1 MGRNDTVIKIL
12 PGERFTPFAL
22 AKKLGALAVLESSS
36 YQKGRER
43 YSLLMVEEAFR
54 VQQDRDSVVM
64 ERDGK
69 RFRIG
74 GTNGSGPGTTAGA
87 ANGRAASGRT
97 AAAGTNGA
105 GRRDILDILLYFAD
119 QHPQPHQDF
128 PFPSG
133 GIGFLS
139 YEFAQKCDT
148 IRFQERPDP
157 LETPLGIFLFGHVF
171 VVFDH
176 YTDLLY
182 VIGLNYREHEI
193 DLEKAVART
202 EAQINDLNFNYL
214 QPDDGEYSGVIE
226 RIQGDRGRYVE
237 GVKAVRDEI
246 VEGNLLQGVLSR
258 RLYVHSEIPAIEAY
272 RRLRMSNPSP
282 YLFYLDFGSFQMFG
296 SSPEMHV
303 KVKDDGVR
311 IRPIAGTRRRGETRQ
326 ADLANEKELLGDPKE
341 RAEHLMLVDLARND
355 IGRVCAPGSV
365 SVTELMGVERYSHV
379 MHIVSEAH
387 GNLGPHRRGIE
398 AIRATFP
405 AGTVSGAPKIR
416 AIETIDALE
425 PHPRGFYAGLV
436 GYLEPG
442 GNLDTCITIR
452 SALRTNGR
460 LVLQAGAGIVYDSV
474 PEKEFEE
481 TQAKLAAL
489 AAAIGVEV

>member
-1 MGRNDTVIKIL
+1 MSKRDEGRRKKVGRNDTVVKIL

-54 VQQDRDSVVM
+54 VQQNEDDIVM

-69 RFRIG
+69 RFRVGSKG
-74 GTNGSGPGTTAGA
+74 G
-87 ANGRAASGRT
+87 
-97 AAAGTNGA
+97 
-105 GRRDILDILLYFAD
+105 DILDVLLYFAN

-139 YEFAQKCDT
+139 YEFAKKCDT
-148 IRFQERPDP
+148 IHFRGRPDP

-182 VIGLNYREHEI
+182 VIGLNYKEHEV
-193 DLEKAVART
+193 DLAEAVART
-202 EAQINDLNFNYL
+202 EAQINDMNFNYL
-214 QPDDGEYSGVIE
+214 QPDDSEYSGVIE
-226 RIQGDRGRYVE
+226 RLEGDRTRYIE

-246 VEGNLLQGVLSR
+246 VQGNLLQGVLSR
-258 RLYVHSEIPAIEAY
+258 RLYVHSQIPAIEAY

-282 YLFYLDFGSFQMFG
+282 YLFYLDFGDFQVFG

-311 IRPIAGTRRRGETRQ
+311 IRPIAGTRRRGETREL
-326 ADLANEKELLGDPKE
+326 DLANEKELLADPKE

-355 IGRVCAPGSV
+355 IGRVCEAGSV
-365 SVTELMGVERYSHV
+365 AVKEFMGIERYSHV

-387 GNLGPHRRGIE
+387 GNLNDERRGID

-452 SALRTNGR
+452 SAMRKNGA
-460 LVLQAGAGIVYDSV
+460 LILQAGAGIVYDSV
-474 PEKEFEE
+474 PEAEFEE
-481 TQAKLAAL
+481 TQAKLGAL

>member
-1 MGRNDTVIKIL
+1 VIKIL

-54 VQQDRDSVVM
+54 VQQEGDTVVLH
-64 ERDGK
+64 RDGK
-69 RFRIG
+69 RFRVAAAQRAG
-74 GTNGSGPGTTAGA
+74 G
-87 ANGRAASGRT
+87 GRAPDDTSSTGGRT
-97 AAAGTNGA
+97 AARDGTANGHD
-105 GRRDILDILLYFAD
+105 RRDILDILLYFAN

-133 GIGFLS
+133 GIGYLS
-139 YEFAQKCDT
+139 YEFARKCDT

-157 LETPLGIFLFGHVF
+157 LQTPLGIFVFGHVF

-182 VIGLNYREHEI
+182 VIGLNYNEHEI
-193 DLEKAVART
+193 DLEAAVART
-202 EAQINDLNFNYL
+202 EAAINDMNFNYL
-214 QPDDGEYSGVIE
+214 QPDEREYSGLIE
-226 RIQGDRGRYVE
+226 RVEGDRGRYLE
-237 GVKAVRDEI
+237 GVKAVRDEVI
-246 VEGNLLQGVLSR
+246 AGNLLQGVLSR

-282 YLFYLDFGSFQMFG
+282 YLFYMDFGDFQLFG

-311 IRPIAGTRRRGETRQ
+311 IRPIAGTRRRGETRGV
-326 ADLANEKELLGDPKE
+326 DLANEKDLLADPKE

-355 IGRVCAPGSV
+355 IGRICAPGSV
-365 SVTELMGVERYSHV
+365 DVTELMGIERYSHV
-379 MHIVSEAH
+379 MHIVSEAR
-387 GNLGPHRRGIE
+387 GELAGSRRGID
-398 AIRATFP
+398 AVRATFP

-416 AIETIDALE
+416 AIETIDGLE

-442 GNLDTCITIR
+442 GNLDTAITIR
-452 SALRTNGR
+452 SAMRKDGY
-460 LVLQAGAGIVYDSV
+460 LVMQAGAGVVYDSV